1 MADFMQKF
9 WWKNL
14 MHKVQSWGASVV
26 LVGALFKITHWP
38 GATLMLTVGLLTEA
52 FIFFLAGVE
61 PPHEE
66 IDWTLVYPELKVS
79 EEMEDDILSGSS
91 SSGKKVKSGT
101 GSEVAIPS
109 MEAFAKFDEMIAKAG
124 DDGLFEKLNT
134 GLNKLSDNVLK
145 MNDITDASVAT
156 NEFAENV
163 KNATANVSKLSESY
177 QKSSSE
183 FNGVASELN
192 NSVKQSAQN
201 LSYSVDS
208 LSDAFSKTQ
217 EAVNANKDE
226 LKNAYQ
232 SLVSSMDLD
241 FSSLADG
248 NKEYNDKISGLNK
261 NLTAINAIFEMQ
273 LGEANL
279 DEMVKDIQESA
290 VYAKKYSEE
299 ITKLSKNLNALNGVY
314 GKMLSAMNTQVD

>member
-38 GATLMLTVGLLTEA
+38 GATPMLVAGLLTEA

-79 EEMEDDILSGSS
+79 EDLEDEILS
-91 SSGKKVKSGT
+91 SGT
-101 GSEVAIPS
+101 NKGTKTSEVAVPS

-124 DDGLFEKLNT
+124 DDGLFDKLNT
-134 GLNKLSDNVLK
+134 GLNKLSDSVNNL
-145 MNDITDASVAT
+145 NDITDASVAT
-156 NEFAENV
+156 NEYSENI
-163 KNATANVSKLSESY
+163 KNAANNAGQLSDAYKKSADEVTNATQNVS
-177 QKSSSE
+177 
-183 FNGVASELN
+183 
-192 NSVKQSAQN
+192 
-201 LSYSVDS
+201 YSLDG

-217 EAVNANKDE
+217 ETVNSHKDS
-226 LKNAYQ
+226 LDNAYQ

-241 FSSLADG
+241 FSSLSEG
-248 NKEYNDKISGLNK
+248 NNEYNEKISGLNK

-279 DEMVKDIQESA
+279 EEMVKDVQESA

-299 ITKLSKNLNALNGVY
+299 ITKLSKNLGALNNVY
-314 GKMLSAMNTQVD
+314 GNMLTAMNVQAD

>member
-14 MHKVQSWGASVV
+14 MHKVQSWGATVV

-38 GATLMLTVGLLTEA
+38 GATIMLTVGLLTEA

-61 PPHEE
+61 APHEE

-79 EEMEDDILSGSS
+79 DDLADEILSSGSS
-91 SSGKKVKSGT
+91 KGT
-101 GSEVAIPS
+101 KGAQVAVPAMDS
-109 MEAFAKFDEMIAKAG
+109 FAKFDEMLAKAG

-134 GLNKLSDNVLK
+134 GLNKLSDNVNSL
-145 MNDITDASVAT
+145 NDITDAGVAT
-156 NEFAENV
+156 TEFSDSV
-163 KNATANVSKLSESY
+163 KKASNNVSQLSETY
-177 QKSSSE
+177 KKSADE
-183 FNGVASELN
+183 FSNAS
-192 NSVKQSAQN
+192 QN
-201 LSYSVDS
+201 ITYSIDG

-217 EAVNANKDE
+217 EAVNSNKDS
-226 LKNAYQ
+226 LTNAYQ
-232 SLVSSMDLD
+232 NLVSSMDLD
-241 FSSLADG
+241 FSSLAEG
-248 NKEYNDKISGLNK
+248 NSEYNEKISGLNK

-279 DEMVKDIQESA
+279 EDMVKDVQESA

-299 ITKLSKNLNALNGVY
+299 ITKLSKNLGALNGVY
-314 GKMLSAMNTQVD
+314 GKMLSAMNVQAD